1 MRPSLLLIT
10 LLPFSATCQESN
22 PTDSSSELKTANTLC
37 FPASVPSS
45 PDSLL
50 PNIISASPH
59 YLQSL
64 ALADTWEEQT
74 EVVRSFA
81 SCISRVCSAHEES
94 FSAPSC
100 SQIQSHLITSP
111 PTSPPLPPL
120 LLSSL
125 YNDLGTS
132 IPSPLPTY
140 RSTFLK
146 AAHLTSPSEPAIIK
160 NLGFLLEQTGRIKE
174 AEEMYNSHLS
184 KYELD
189 AGINFLEKTLCP
201 PHQNS
206 SIQAKDIYLKIVSG
220 LLILLSQPPPRNLQL
235 DPTRE
240 IGQMPLGFPYLGIP
254 LRPLLTLFSR
264 AYIKHFPILTQ
275 GSIVPYD
282 KLNSDGT
289 IELGIIAEYSGNT
302 SPGKLLQST
311 IIGLHKTGK
320 FDVTIFLP
328 QIFKTDFVEAIVE
341 EGIKIVHLDIHN
353 LESSKLIIKN
363 QHKDILLYMAIGMSP
378 LTYYLSF
385 TKLSRIQV
393 QFGHGHPITS
403 GNPTIDYFVTS
414 EFFREEGGGR
424 VRMEGGMED
433 EELGE
438 VAKEMGEFMGVAGE
452 EVFEYGGD
460 AYVEQVVYFQTL
472 TASIPPPSLPN
483 LPLPPPLSPHL
494 HYYALL
500 QYSKKIH
507 PMLDDAILGIVRGDD
522 EGRVLMLEGSRVH
535 VSRWRESGWSED
547 EISRILFVGRM
558 PHTDFLNLISH
569 CSCALGTF
577 PWGEG
582 VTTFEAFA
590 VNIPTVILPGK
601 VTVENLSLG
610 QVRVLGVESEL
621 KANDIPDYVSKVIR
635 LGKDK
640 EFRRSVKA
648 KILDNIHK
656 LWEVDE
662 IVEEWMTFFTSI

>member
-1 MRPSLLLIT
+1 
-10 LLPFSATCQESN
+10 
-22 PTDSSSELKTANTLC
+22 
-37 FPASVPSS
+37 
-45 PDSLL
+45 
-50 PNIISASPH
+50 
-59 YLQSL
+59 
-64 ALADTWEEQT
+64 
-74 EVVRSFA
+74 
-81 SCISRVCSAHEES
+81 
-94 FSAPSC
+94 
-100 SQIQSHLITSP
+100 
-111 PTSPPLPPL
+111 
-120 LLSSL
+120 
-125 YNDLGTS
+125 
-132 IPSPLPTY
+132 
-140 RSTFLK
+140 
-146 AAHLTSPSEPAIIK
+146 
-160 NLGFLLEQTGRIKE
+160 
-174 AEEMYNSHLS
+174 MYNSHLS

-206 SIQAKDIYLKIVSG
+206 SIQAKDIYLKLVSG

-282 KLNSDGT
+282 KLNSGGT

-328 QIFKTDFVEAIVE
+328 HVFKTDFVEAIVE
-341 EGIKIVHLDIHN
+341 EGIRIVHLDIHN

-414 EFFREEGGGR
+414 DFFREEGGGR
-424 VRMEGGMED
+424 VRMEEGMED

-438 VAKEMGEFMGVAGE
+438 VAKEVGEFMGVAGE
-452 EVFEYGGD
+452 GVFEYGGD
-460 AYVEQVVYFQTL
+460 AYVEQGELTLRLTCEINNEGRDFERSNLDSEQKKTIDVRCTRETCAFPLTRSTTNTLSSHSPRPSSSVVYFQTL

-535 VSRWRESGWSED
+535 VPRWRESGWSED
-547 EISRILFVGRM
+547 EVREAEWL
-558 PHTDFLNLISH
+558 SH
-569 CSCALGTF
+569 
-577 PWGEG
+577 
-582 VTTFEAFA
+582 
-590 VNIPTVILPGK
+590 
-601 VTVENLSLG
+601 
-610 QVRVLGVESEL
+610 
-621 KANDIPDYVSKVIR
+621 
-635 LGKDK
+635 
-640 EFRRSVKA
+640 
-648 KILDNIHK
+648 H
-656 LWEVDE
+656 
-662 IVEEWMTFFTSI
+662 